1 MGFDVAPLPN
11 RPGSAAAAGSRYGGP
26 GSRASVVRRDEF
38 QRSLP
43 GGALPEAGGLTDLVE
58 RLNIKSRGVSGLV
71 AVETD
76 AFQRE
81 RLFVTDHL
89 GRRYEL
95 VEPRDT
101 VEALKVSLREG
112 TGLAMTVKGD
122 YAQGQIRVD
131 EVNVNPT

>member
-1 MGFDVAPLPN
+1 
-11 RPGSAAAAGSRYGGP
+11 
-26 GSRASVVRRDEF
+26 
-38 QRSLP
+38 
-43 GGALPEAGGLTDLVE
+43 LPEAGGLTDLVE